1 MIGRTISHY
10 RILEKLGEGGM
21 GIVYKA
27 EDTRLRRAVALKFLP
42 DQVPASD
49 DGRARFIREAHA
61 AASLVHPNIATIY
74 EFDEADDQAFIAME
88 YVEGETLKER
98 IRGQPLSVK
107 SAIDVAIAVVDAL
120 AAAHA
125 RGIIHRDIKPEN
137 IMLSRNGTPKV
148 MDFGL
153 AEIAGWGRVTKTG
166 AAVGTLAY
174 MSPEQVHGEQLT
186 GSTDIWSLG
195 VVLYEALTGNPPFKA
210 DNEAALIFQI
220 LNDPRPAPSTLDRRI
235 PHQLDAV
242 VMTMLEK
249 DRALRY
255 QTSQDLL
262 AALRAVRS
270 GIEAG
275 EYEAKDEAIAV
286 LPFENIS
293 PEPDTDYF
301 SDGLT
306 EELIANLSRLQGVRL
321 VSRTTSMQYKRTRKD
336 IRTIGRELGV
346 RYIVEGSARRFRDDL
361 RITAQL
367 IDVETDAHLWAETYK
382 GRLADV
388 FEIQEQVS
396 RQVVDALR
404 VRLTLT
410 DKVALTKRSTLN
422 AEAFDC
428 YLRGRDFLYRRT
440 KNSIQFALQLFQKAT
455 ELDPRYAAAYAGL
468 GEAYATLY
476 QGFERKDAW
485 LEKAIEASLKALMY
499 DANLSDAYATL
510 ALAYFNKNE
519 LDDSLV
525 AAQKAIELDPD
536 NFAGYWVLGRTYH
549 VTDRDREAVDLFK
562 KVLTLN
568 PDFYSAYG
576 DLLIVYERLG
586 EQDRYGETLRATLE
600 FYPRYLSQ
608 HPDDARA
615 HIYYAIDLV
624 RAGRLEEAKDELA
637 KALELSPSDPLM
649 TYNAACAYA
658 RMGEKRRAL
667 DALRTA
673 ITTGF
678 EYYEWIERDP
688 DLASIRNEPEYL
700 ELLKR
705 K

>member
-107 SAIDVAIAVVDAL
+107 SAIDVAIAVADAL

-137 IMLSRNGTPKV
+137 IMLTRNGTPKV

-195 VVLYEALTGNPPFKA
+195 VALYEALTGKPPFKA

-220 LNDPRPAPSTLDRRI
+220 LNDPPPTPSTLDRRI

-255 QTSQDLL
+255 QTAQDLL

-275 EYEAKDEAIAV
+275 EHEAKDKAIAV

-293 PEPDTDYF
+293 PEADTDYF

-396 RQVVDALR
+396 RQIVDALR

-428 YLRGRDFLYRRT
+428 YLRGRDFLYRST

-476 QGFERKDAW
+476 QRFDRKDAW

-499 DANLSDAYATL
+499 DANLSDAYASL

-519 LDDSLV
+519 LNESLV

-536 NFAGYWVLGRTYH
+536 NFTGYWVLGRIYH

-568 PDFYSAYG
+568 PDFHSAYG

-586 EQDRYGETLRATLE
+586 EQDRYGETLRAALE

-615 HIYYAIDLV
+615 HIYYAIGLV
-624 RAGRLEEAKDELA
+624 EAGRLEEAKDELA

-688 DLASIRNEPEYL
+688 DLVSLRNEPEYL
-700 ELLKR
+700 ELLKGR
-705 K
+705 